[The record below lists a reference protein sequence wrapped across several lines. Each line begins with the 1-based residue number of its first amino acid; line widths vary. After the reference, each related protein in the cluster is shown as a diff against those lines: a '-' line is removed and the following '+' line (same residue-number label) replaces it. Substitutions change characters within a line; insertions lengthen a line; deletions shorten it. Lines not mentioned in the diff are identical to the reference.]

1 MSVFLPFYGNMT
13 KFPTAFES
21 NAVEY
26 TRDSAYFKFRSLS
39 ALAVQDRAGYGKK
52 VRDSWRGMELGLIRG
67 MPAMDARYL
76 QAGGTSDAANML
88 CGRVAQNALDQAD
101 RLFQQTFTD
110 FMLSTVQDGSSDAS
124 AESTAVK

>member
-1 MSVFLPFYGNMT
+1 M
-13 KFPTAFES
+13 
-21 NAVEY
+21 
-26 TRDSAYFKFRSLS
+26 
-39 ALAVQDRAGYGKK
+39 
-52 VRDSWRGMELGLIRG
+52 RDSWRETELGLIKG

-88 CGRVAQNALDQAD
+88 CGKVAQSALDQAD

-124 AESTAVK
+124 ADSTAVK